1 MRNYIANPNY
11 SDVTDSPYWSVIG
24 TTTPD
29 AALADV
35 TQLSIG
41 LVPDDGVNYKAAHV
55 EDLSKLLL
63 GSTSLSVASWGQR
76 GGSSSGPL
84 GNTVGAIG
92 TNSGDP
98 FIYVNDIT
106 QVQPGNTVALLEGT
120 TGSHPISWTP
130 AVSTDDF
137 MSEWLKARNVG
148 LVPVVS
154 SMSCNTTAATFLPSS
169 GTSLTASLK
178 PLYNLDDYDNNRGQT
193 GPEYAPT
200 PDNVGATKT
209 AGTQIPSF
217 YITTSGDTQAQ
228 ANVQTGLGLSDWNPN
243 GYNVVSVAV
252 STAAA
257 TIVISGSTTFTNAAG
272 VVKGMTGGQMV
283 TLAIES
289 TNMGWNAGTITGVTG
304 SGSTW
309 TITTDLTTFTTG
321 AGSTGLGAVPYYW
334 TLPATAM
341 SSTSAVPTTVS
352 VTATGSTGSN
362 LISVSSST
370 ANLDVGQMVTF
381 ASGVSPLICEIIGI
395 SGSKYIISGTAS
407 GTGTITGTAQNV
419 VAFTATVEEN
429 DAVTGQPDLV
439 LKNGV
444 NIFGCEPLMAPY
456 YATTYT
462 DIYLDGQHGAPVG
475 SHYGQDLYFPVQF
488 SNYYSTPVANFQSMT
503 ALPKNAI
510 PGWVPSLANGSTL
523 AATGSTAFAAPTP
536 YVVYAD
542 SVANIYPGQKLTF
555 RSDFT
560 PNTNVTNIIIGNGSG
575 TANINAWNT
584 GDIATSDVAY
594 YQVLP
599 GQQLLGLGGVIG
611 SSVQT
616 VAVGSSSS
624 FTIYPNSTQDHA
636 TNAAPVRLTTR
647 DKYLYSWQVYSVN
660 TANNSFIIYNSSQS
674 YTHQPGSYPNG
685 DSQNAIYQ
693 YDPLVTSGAVFDLV
707 ISDTTGAGVVGLTSN
722 VVGNHATGTFVAA
735 YEEGPRYLGT
745 SATGDLE
752 AITPSFI
759 GTRVGSVLDQNA
771 PAGSTYIIVSPN
783 PTTATGTFGAWNYNA
798 YGNSGNGGFV
808 PLANN
813 GTTYTFT
820 GNCYDGSTSITGIT
834 PTTGLAVGQEIAV
847 ASSQGS
853 FPSGTEI
860 TAISKNTLT
869 VSQAF
874 VGPTGGISDIPNNT
888 LTATANSLYTI
899 VVGEGSDQELVTLV
913 PPSNSISTSLG
924 QPQDGSANIN
934 QPMIWYLANGL
945 SLQNDHTVGEI
956 VTTPNFTYSAGGS
969 TTSHAQYTPVLGSPD
984 LGTIYTVSGGTDYV
998 QTNALVASNNS
1009 NQIAINAEVFLEL
1022 DDPWEVSGLG
1032 GDPNISTALT
1042 SPSVAGD
1049 TQITIGD
1056 NGGFPTTLP
1065 NVLNASFSYQPPTL
1079 GLLNGAAAAGAT
1091 YFTINLTSEVPASFP
1106 FTVAMGTGSA
1116 TVGTMSLIATGST
1129 GGTFIAQLQSTTING
1144 FVLTSGNSVATVG
1157 STAGISTGQVVTGN
1171 GIPSGTTVASI
1182 GAGSVTFS
1190 ATASLTA
1197 QVALTFTNTLG
1208 ASHPDMTPVI
1218 LSTLPA
1224 NVGYH
1229 KVEVPSFYLWKSDGS
1244 DAGFHLTNPSTNYT
1258 SINTTPLPCAI
1269 PANSTLYLRYGA
1281 YVDSFYTATG
1291 AAAGATGFAIQASS
1305 GSTAG
1310 YAPSSNF
1317 PTSIGSSGSLT
1328 TVGAVVTVGLTSDL
1342 EPEQEIFLTDGT
1354 NVVPITVSS
1363 YTPSISASIPT
1374 LQYSTTVD
1382 IAAGSTFIAPPNFAI
1397 DSGADLETVY
1407 PLTVPAAA
1415 GNNWSVQLAAGLTY
1429 NHNVGAPVSYY
1440 EWPSNIQTGMVTYRP
1455 DYGEFVM
1462 WDGERWR
1469 QARVN
1474 YVQTV
1479 LAILGAVGGRDQTN
1493 ISLYDASTGVASTPD
1508 TFANTLST
1516 AFTVYYGGARNN
1528 DPNGDE
1534 WTGDTLSAIQLQ
1546 LKVQVPQSR
1555 QIAFRSLGL
1564 NVQYKSQPV
1573 VRQVSLTPTDN
1584 LRLDQNQHTSVS
1596 WLYTDLDNDQQAGWD
1611 VKIFADTTVVRDDF
1625 DPTTSTPFWSA
1636 SGTDTS
1642 SEVALDASHG
1652 YTSGMR
1658 YWAYVRVAKKFRGS
1672 LWYSDW
1678 QFTPFVPNVKQP
1690 QPPLVMVYGDNNNAV
1705 NTVTI
1710 QSTDNLLAPD
1720 NGAFTNSLGTWT
1732 ATHNDFIAGMLSSIA
1747 TTSKVDETLGVVTS
1761 IPVGAVGYLKTQ
1773 GALSGTGTG
1782 TFVVS
1787 GNTGGS
1793 ADALGFPITG
1803 RFWVTIGTEQIL
1815 VTNKVDGKNSGDTFQ
1830 IVTRGYNGTTP
1841 TSHLAGS
1848 TVTFGLQQ
1856 PVYTG
1861 SNLEL
1866 SYTEKIVKDWTTT
1879 NTSVRWVG
1887 GSAGVTRT
1895 STTAS
1900 FDIVGHDNGE
1910 KNTAIIIDSPGI
1922 TRDGWDGQ
1930 QVTIQ
1935 YPNPLNT
1942 TEAAVFGLYS
1952 KNPTITQTAII
1963 RSVTQIMGATPPPV
1977 GIAMTILSDFITKG
1991 SYTVRAQVPNGS
2003 INGVPVCHNGTITTK
2018 TVMLNAGERVYIEM
2032 PAARAWTKKGFIT
2045 QPAMTASGIIT
2056 QPFYFGST
2064 TIHMTVLLPSA
2075 SGILPALSR
2084 IIYDYPE
2091 KPTAEKKVV
2100 FDRTIGMGAPIS
2112 GGKILFSVTQTFGAV
2127 SATKVVTNTP
2137 VKHSTVS
2144 YVPHAQTCVVDYYT
2158 QPITATGTAGVW
2170 NGSTFATLSAT
2181 LSGLSFT
2188 GNITSGSS
2196 GVTGVSSTAGLAV
2209 GQQIFGFGVLPNT
2222 YISAVG
2228 TGTISLSTTATT
2240 SATANIM
2247 ASNPTFNAFQF
2258 ASIPGSVAVG
2268 STIVAPGL
2276 PNGSVVAG
2284 ITGTVVT
2291 FTSNITDGYSQGA
2304 GSVSFSDI
2312 DQTTGVPKNPLITQT
2327 VSFITSSQTVIP
2339 AGSTTVPVCGFKPSG
2354 TFPAYSAVR
2363 INYPALYGDYAMAVI
2378 ATTGGTA
2385 AYAEVTTHTAGQLL
2399 SDIQKGVFNPAA
2411 VPVKAGQTY
2420 ALSAWTQVISS
2431 TAVPTFALYVDW
2443 YASNGTLLSTS
2454 DGTAFLTKNG
2464 NTTTS
2469 SVQPS
2474 VNAVGSSHGQ
2484 GWRPNAIVA
2493 VAPANA
2499 YYAIPRIRWNNVTT
2513 GGVYGL
2519 SGIMFKAVAS
2529 QALDLNGAAQTSNI
2543 GGSTSLPVLGST
2555 VDPTNGTVA
2564 SAINIPTTTPVS
2576 GYNTLFVFDPAN
2588 DNNSREMVQGGSD
2601 SFIKTNLTATANA
2614 GDTTITVGKTLGMGV
2629 GALLYLNIGGS
2640 LYETVT
2646 IDPAWDGSMTVTIS
2660 APLTY
2665 THGVNTSVSGY
2676 AAGLSTGV
2684 SKVQPKGGLV
2694 AALNWSYDGYVNQ
2707 TIDTYAYN
2715 VQKSVDGGI
2724 SWYTLRNGDYVV
2736 ATGTGFA
2743 SITDYEAVPGQA
2755 TLYRALPS
2763 VLKNG
2768 GKTAVAGPVSAGSSP
2783 TTPMTSQTW
2792 WIADS
2797 SNPTRR
2803 YPINVQNGY
2812 TETQKHPSGVFYP
2825 LGSSRPY
2832 VVSGVVQGRDGDIK
2846 VIWTDLANWDNF
2858 LNLLNSGNV
2867 LILTNPVESTR
2878 SYIFINQDV
2887 QYTHNAAASPY
2898 REVEIQYVEAAPPGF
2913 GYSYGS

>member
-35 TQLSIG
+35 TQLSVG

-76 GGSSSGPL
+76 GPSSAPL
-84 GNTVGAIG
+84 GNTVGVSTG
-92 TNSGDP
+92 DSGDP

-106 QVQPGNTVALLEGT
+106 QVQPGNTVAILEGT

-154 SMSCNTTAATFLPSS
+154 PMSAYTTTATLLPSS
-169 GTSLTASLK
+169 GTSLSASLK
-178 PLYNLDDYDNNRGQT
+178 PLYNFDDYDNGGT
-193 GPEYAPT
+193 SEYVPT

-228 ANVQTGLGLSDWNPN
+228 ANVQTGLGLSDWNPS

-272 VVKGMTGGQMV
+272 AIKGLTGGQMV

-289 TNMGWNAGTITGVTG
+289 TNVGWNAGTITGVTG

-370 ANLDVGQMVTF
+370 TNLAVGQMLTF
-381 ASGVSPLICEIIGI
+381 ASGVSPLVCEIIGI
-395 SGSKYIISGTAS
+395 SGSQYIISGTAS

-419 VAFTATVEEN
+419 VAFTATVEDN
-429 DAVTGQPDLV
+429 DAVTKQPDFV

-462 DIYLDGQHGAPVG
+462 DIYGIYTPTLPSGVHVAPVG

-503 ALPKNAI
+503 PTTI
-510 PGWVPSLANGSTL
+510 SGWTPVTANGS
-523 AATGSTAFAAPTP
+523 AGGSAYTV
-536 YVVYAD
+536 YVD

-560 PNTNVTNIIIGNGSG
+560 PNTNVMNVQTTNGSAAVNIQG
-575 TANINAWNT
+575 GWNKPFTAEY
-584 GDIATSDVAY
+584 DVSY

-616 VAVGSSSS
+616 VGAATEDALTISPNAGQYHSSS
-624 FTIYPNSTQDHA
+624 
-636 TNAAPVRLTTR
+636 PVRLTTKG
-647 DKYLYSWQVYSVN
+647 KYLYSWQVYSVN

-707 ISDTTGAGVVGLTSN
+707 TSGTTKAGVVGLISN

-783 PTTATGTFGAWNYNA
+783 PTTATGTFGASNYNA

-808 PLANN
+808 PLVNN

-874 VGPTGGISDIPNNT
+874 VGPTVGPTGGISDIPNNT

-899 VVGEGSDQELVTLV
+899 VVGQGSDQELVALV

-924 QPQDGSANIN
+924 QPLDGSANIN
-934 QPMIWYLANGL
+934 QPMVWYLATGQ
-945 SLQNDHTVGEI
+945 SLQNDHPAGEI

-1009 NQIAINAEVFLEL
+1009 NQIAINAQVTLEV

-1049 TQITIGD
+1049 TQISFGD

-1091 YFTINLTSEVPASFP
+1091 YFTINLTSEVPAAFP
-1106 FTVAMGTGSA
+1106 FTVTMGTGSA

-1144 FVLTSGNSVATVG
+1144 FAITSGSSVATVG

-1171 GIPSGTTVASI
+1171 GIPNGTTVASI

-1197 QVALTFTNTLG
+1197 QVALTFTKTLS

-1269 PANSTLYLRYGA
+1269 PVNSTLYLRYGA

-1310 YAPSSNF
+1310 YTPSSNF

-1354 NVVPITVSS
+1354 NIVPITVSA
-1363 YTPSISASIPT
+1363 YTPSISTSIPT
-1374 LQYSTTVD
+1374 LQYSTLVD
-1382 IAAGSTFIAPPNFAI
+1382 IAAGSTFIAPPSIVI
-1397 DSGADLETVY
+1397 DSGADLEVAY

-1415 GNNWSVQLAAGLTY
+1415 GSNWTVQLAAGLTY

-1440 EWPSNIQTGMVTYRP
+1440 AWPSNIQTGMVTYRP

-1474 YVQTV
+1474 YVQTM
-1479 LAILGAVGGRDQTN
+1479 LSILGAVGGRDQTN
-1493 ISLYDASTGVASTPD
+1493 ISLYDAATGVASTPD
-1508 TFANTLST
+1508 TFSNTLST

-1528 DPNGDE
+1528 DPNGNE

-1555 QIAFRSLGL
+1555 QVAFRSLGL

-1573 VRQVSLTPTDN
+1573 VRQVHLTPADN
-1584 LRLDQNQHTSVS
+1584 LRLDENQHTAVS
-1596 WLYTDLDNDQQAGWD
+1596 WLYTDLDKDQQAGWE
-1611 VKIFADTTVVRDDF
+1611 VKIFTDTTVTREDF

-1636 SGTDTS
+1636 SGADAS
-1642 SEVALDASHG
+1642 SEVSLDASHG

-1672 LWYSDW
+1672 LWYSEW
-1678 QFTPFVPNVKQP
+1678 QSNPFVPNVKQP

-1732 ATHNDFIAGMLSSIA
+1732 ATHNDSIAGMLSSIA
-1747 TTSKVDETLGVVTS
+1747 TTSKVDEILGVVTS
-1761 IPVGAVGYLKTQ
+1761 IPVGAVGYVTTR

-1787 GNTGGS
+1787 GNTGGG

-1815 VTNKVDGKNSGDTFQ
+1815 VTNKVDGNNSGDTFQ

-1841 TSHLAGS
+1841 ASHNAGS

-1866 SYTEKIVKDWTTT
+1866 SYTEKIVKNWTTT

-1895 STTAS
+1895 NTTAS
-1900 FDIVGHDNGE
+1900 FHIVGGSG
-1910 KNTAIIIDSPGI
+1910 KTAIIVDSPGI
-1922 TRDGWDGQ
+1922 TRNGWDGQ
-1930 QVTIQ
+1930 QVTLQ
-1935 YPNPLNT
+1935 FPNVLYVD
-1942 TEAAVFGLYS
+1942 AVLFGLS
-1952 KNPTITQTAII
+1952 SQPTVSQTAVI
-1963 RSVTQIMGATPPPV
+1963 RSVTQIMTQNPPPV

-1991 SYTVRAQVPNGS
+1991 SYTVRAEVPQQS
-2003 INGVPVCHNGTITTK
+2003 ILGVPVCHNGTITTK

-2032 PAARAWTKKGFIT
+2032 PAARAWTTKGFVT

-2064 TIHMTVLLPSA
+2064 TIHMTVLLPSR

-2084 IIYDYPE
+2084 IYYDYSE
-2091 KPTAEKKVV
+2091 KPTAQKRIV
-2100 FDRTIGMGAPIS
+2100 FDRTIGAKGSPLD
-2112 GGKILFSVTQTFGAV
+2112 GGTILFQTTQTFGAV

-2339 AGSTTVPVCGFKPSG
+2339 AGSTTIPVRGFKPSG

-2363 INYPALYGDYAMAVI
+2363 INYPALYGDYAMAVT

-2529 QALDLNGAAQTSNI
+2529 QALDLNGTAQTSNI

-2588 DNNSREMVQGGSD
+2588 DNNSREMIQGGSD
-2601 SFIKTNLTATANA
+2601 SFIKTSLTATANA

-2646 IDPAWDGSMTVTIS
+2646 IDPAWDGSKTVTIS

-2665 THGVNTSVSGY
+2665 THGVNSSVTGY

-2684 SKVQPKGGLV
+2684 AKVQPKGGLV

-2715 VQKSVDGGI
+2715 VQKSVDGGT
-2724 SWYTLRNGDYVV
+2724 SWYTLRNGGYVV

-2743 SITDYEAVPGQA
+2743 TITDYEAVPGQA

-2858 LNLLNSGNV
+2858 LNLLNSGNI
-2867 LILTNPVESTR
+2867 LILTNPVEATR